1 MSPEGQIQKSSLFG
15 FMRPIGELSPFITYI
30 WTKNPTSDGR
40 VHFNCM
46 ISGVDADLQ
55 ETLRDQIM
63 RNLSED
69 NEREGVGDRQ
79 LSRE

>member
-1 MSPEGQIQKSSLFG
+1 
-15 FMRPIGELSPFITYI
+15 
-30 WTKNPTSDGR
+30 
-40 VHFNCM
+40 M